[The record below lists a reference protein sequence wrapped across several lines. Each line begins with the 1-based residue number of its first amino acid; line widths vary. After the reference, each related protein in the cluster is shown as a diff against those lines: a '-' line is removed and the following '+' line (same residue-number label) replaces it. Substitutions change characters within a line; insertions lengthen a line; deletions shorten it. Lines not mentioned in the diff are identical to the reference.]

1 MIGWQFLKD
10 ENLVHH
16 QLKFALSLMGGT
28 GCFVFIFPHN
38 INDNIHM
45 IGAALFVAA
54 VWALGTLF
62 LIESRKTGTR
72 ERTVLLQTILQGTVI
87 TYAVCYFTDLP
98 IKNIVQ
104 KFAVFGLIIVLK
116 SVTAYGTNSN
126 GVKSLCSIQN
136 INKKSL
142 PKRDFCIVLCQ
153 SVLNHCAAYF
163 SFLRFNLA
171 ADMHQFLMISA
182 GQGHIPGF
190 LQLLN
195 FALNL
200 FLIDSHDFVVHIHIN
215 VESFTDSL
223 QKMVFV
229 QLSVTFDRFIVDLRG
244 DFPHLSDSL
253 VL

>member
-1 MIGWQFLKD
+1 MVISGIVFFMIGWQFLKD

-98 IKNIVQ
+98 IKNIAQ
-104 KFAVFGLIIVLK
+104 KFAVIGLIIVLK
-116 SVTAYGTNSN
+116 SVTAHGTKFEWSKIAVFNS
-126 GVKSLCSIQN
+126 KY
-136 INKKSL
+136 K
-142 PKRDFCIVLCQ
+142 
-153 SVLNHCAAYF
+153 
-163 SFLRFNLA
+163 
-171 ADMHQFLMISA
+171 
-182 GQGHIPGF
+182 
-190 LQLLN
+190 
-195 FALNL
+195 
-200 FLIDSHDFVVHIHIN
+200 
-215 VESFTDSL
+215 
-223 QKMVFV
+223 
-229 QLSVTFDRFIVDLRG
+229 
-244 DFPHLSDSL
+244 
-253 VL
+253 